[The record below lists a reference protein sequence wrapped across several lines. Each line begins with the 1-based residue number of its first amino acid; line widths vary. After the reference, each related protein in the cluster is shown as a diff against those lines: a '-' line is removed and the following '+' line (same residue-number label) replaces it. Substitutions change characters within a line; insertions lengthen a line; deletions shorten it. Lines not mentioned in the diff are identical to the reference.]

1 MKIYLYNM
9 HYKNEFIAEIEKDV
23 KADYQFRAPETPIAP
38 PQKEQGKC
46 WCFNQTIGQ
55 WDHVIE
61 DFRGTVI
68 YNVKDSR
75 LVDKVKFVGKIKD
88 GWTDIE
94 PPDHVKKYMYDGGQW
109 VQIIEPK
116 IFTKLSIRRACRA
129 LTLEDKLNQ
138 LLNSNPL
145 FSADWHDAQE
155 IDLNDHITRQGLLA
169 GTFSESEINKI
180 IEVLEN
186 E

>member
-1 MKIYLYNM
+1 
-9 HYKNEFIAEIEKDV
+9 
-23 KADYQFRAPETPIAP
+23 
-38 PQKEQGKC
+38 
-46 WCFNQTIGQ
+46 
-55 WDHVIE
+55 
-61 DFRGTVI
+61 
-68 YNVKDSR
+68 
-75 LVDKVKFVGKIKD
+75 
-88 GWTDIE
+88 
-94 PPDHVKKYMYDGGQW
+94 MYDGGQW